1 MYRTDLEE
9 ETMAFKAGDAV
20 FHPVRGAGVVTG
32 IKDRKWDG
40 KERRYYMIKLLGHPG
55 TKVMVPT
62 STAKEIGL
70 RHAMSQ
76 AKLKKV
82 WRVLRDDPQKLP
94 KDHKDRYAVI
104 EGKLHTG
111 DAFEVAEAVRDMAWR
126 RKQEGKLT
134 TRGKRIYEEAVML
147 LAGEIAAVQ
156 EIEVGEA
163 EGQVHAKLQERLAP
177 ASVA

>member
-1 MYRTDLEE
+1 
-9 ETMAFKAGDAV
+9 MAFKTGDAV
-20 FHPVRGAGVVTG
+20 FHPVRGAGVVTA

-40 KERRYYMIKLLGHPG
+40 EKRRYYTIELLGHPG
-55 TKVMVPT
+55 TRVMVPT
-62 STAKEIGL
+62 STAKELGL

-76 AKLKKV
+76 TKLKKV
-82 WRVLRDDPQKLP
+82 WRVLCGDPQKLP

-104 EGKLHTG
+104 EEKLHTG

-126 RKQEGKLT
+126 RQQEGKLT
-134 TRGKRIYEEAVML
+134 ARGKRIYEEAVML

-156 EIEVGEA
+156 EIEVEEA

-177 ASVA
+177 APVV